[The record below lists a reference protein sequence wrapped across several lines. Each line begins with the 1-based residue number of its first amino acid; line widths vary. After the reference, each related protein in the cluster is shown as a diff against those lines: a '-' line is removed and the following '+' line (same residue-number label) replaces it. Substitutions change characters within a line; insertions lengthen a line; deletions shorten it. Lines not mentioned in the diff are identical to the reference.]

1 MVLIGGAGENRRME
15 YFVVYRPGQPDTWH
29 ITSSAGFYGIALTPM
44 EALATIGRDAEKYDS
59 ESESFEFSVRWINT
73 PEGFE
78 SPDPEDVP
86 EIYPGNELSN

>member
-29 ITSSAGFYGIALTPM
+29 ITSSAGFYDIALTPM
-44 EALATIGRDAEKYDS
+44 EALTTIGRDAEKYDS

-86 EIYPGNELSN
+86 EIYPSNELSN